1 MSQRPHPH
9 SQSPDASHRADGDA
23 TNVPARLASLRA
35 RVALHHGRDAPRK
48 TLSFGVHAVDGHLPG
63 GGLGL
68 GQLHEVAPAAE
79 GDEPAALGF
88 ALALVA
94 RRLAAVRGE
103 ALLVIAKGH
112 PMPYGHGLAGL
123 GLDPDRLLLFEAGSD
138 RDVYRALEEALRAG
152 GNGGPAAGNGGQAA
166 AGGGLAAVAG
176 LVDAGIPLIQSRR
189 LHLAGARTDSLLVV
203 LRPAGAES
211 PNVAATRWR
220 ISAGKALRD
229 RFGCIER
236 PCWRVRLDRCRNG
249 RTGDWLLEWDHAA
262 HRFGLAGALAGHPP
276 EAGACG
282 PRAGRP

>member
-1 MSQRPHPH
+1 MTPSPPARR
-9 SQSPDASHRADGDA
+9 PDAAPRECGDA
-23 TNVPARLASLRA
+23 SSRLAALRTRIA
-35 RVALHHGRDAPRK
+35 IHDSQTTSRK
-48 TLSFGVHAVDGHLPG
+48 TLSFGVHAVDGGLPG

-68 GQLHEVAPAAE
+68 GHLHEVAPEAE

-94 RRLAAVRGE
+94 RRLAEVAGD
-103 ALLVIAKGH
+103 ALLVIARGH

-123 GLDPDRLLLFEAGSD
+123 GLDPGRLLLFEAGSD
-138 RDVYRALEEALRAG
+138 SDAYRALEEALRT
-152 GNGGPAAGNGGQAA
+152 
-166 AGGGLAAVAG
+166 GGLAAVAG
-176 LVDAGIPLIQSRR
+176 LVDAGLPLTQSRR
-189 LHLAGARTDSLLVV
+189 LHLARGRTDGLLLV

-220 ISAGKALRD
+220 IAAGKALRD

-276 EAGACG
+276 QAGGAG
-282 PRAGRP
+282 SLGGRP